1 MIIFFFFFN
10 DTATTE
16 IYTLHIVGSV
26 RCVQETGSSKGD
38 LKINL
43 KVDIPKNLD
52 KNAETLFKKL
62 KSIEENVS
70 FNKNLDLTRKNPNV
84 VKEDDNSIN
93 NSSDSEDE
101 YDQDGFLKS
110 STQKKNQQQKAG
122 KKQVPFLKKLLH
134 FLFNRTS

>member
-1 MIIFFFFFN
+1 M
-10 DTATTE
+10 
-16 IYTLHIVGSV
+16 
-26 RCVQETGSSKGD
+26 
-38 LKINL
+38 KINL

-101 YDQDGFLKS
+101 YD
-110 STQKKNQQQKAG
+110 
-122 KKQVPFLKKLLH
+122 
-134 FLFNRTS
+134 